1 MSLRKKHPIRNIE
14 NVFGTLKTAENFHVP
29 HAKYKRIILCG
40 MFDFENRRI
49 HFIGI
54 GGVGVNALAKF
65 CIDFGAIVSG
75 SDIKLNS
82 LCEDIIARGGEVWQ
96 GENSAKMADAELVVY
111 SSAIKNSNQELQYA
125 LQNDIQTLER
135 YEFLGIISS
144 MFGKVIAIAGTH
156 GKTTTT
162 AMLTHIMTQN
172 DISFVSMIGG
182 ECVNFGNYVNNIKGD
197 GHEKRDSRGDI
208 FLCEACEY
216 RQSLLSLKP
225 TIAVVTNAECDHPD
239 CYKDINS
246 VNIVFEK
253 FFEQS
258 RICITSNKYA
268 YLLGKECET
277 VGESNSI
284 PDGESIVVRNGCD
297 GDIEEYINEDINN
310 DIYRC
315 KFERDESIVVSDGS
329 MRSYPC
335 NFVRDENGIC
345 GVETDDGTLRLKDD
359 GDYNYMNAVYAMTVA
374 SIIGIPKPQKC
385 LETYRGVKRRFE
397 EGKRIENTRVFF
409 DFAHH
414 PTEIGCV
421 LDRARKYGKMLVVFQ
436 PHTYSRTKAYLDDF
450 AKVFCK
456 ECVDTL
462 VLMPTYS
469 AREDK
474 SQGVDIDKLA
484 DAIFDK
490 NCKKQVY
497 LATSAQSTIDYVKN
511 NAKLYDV
518 ILFAGAGDIYALK
531 DKY

>member
-1 MSLRKKHPIRNIE
+1 MFDTQNR
-14 NVFGTLKTAENFHVP
+14 LK
-29 HAKYKRIILCG
+29 IILCD
-40 MFDFENRRI
+40 MFELENRRI

-75 SDIKLNS
+75 SDIKPNS
-82 LCEDIIARGGEVWQ
+82 LCEEIINRGGEVWQ
-96 GENSAKMADAELVVY
+96 GENTAKMADAELVVY
-111 SSAIKNSNQELQYA
+111 SSAIKNCNQELRYA
-125 LQNDIQTLER
+125 LKNNIKTFER

-144 MFGKVIAIAGTH
+144 MFGKVIAVAGTH

-162 AMLTHIMTQN
+162 AMLTHIFKQN

-182 ECVNFGNYVNNIKGD
+182 ECVDFGNYVNNIKGD
-197 GHEKRDSRGDI
+197 LQNVEVLRESI

-216 RQSLLSLKP
+216 RQSLLSLHP

-246 VNIVFEK
+246 VNRVFEK

-258 RICITSNKYA
+258 KICITSSKYA

-277 VGESNSI
+277 E
-284 PDGESIVVRNGCD
+284 GESIVVSNGC
-297 GDIEEYINEDINN
+297 
-310 DIYRC
+310 
-315 KFERDESIVVSDGS
+315 V
-329 MRSYPC
+329 RSYPC
-335 NFVRDENGIC
+335 KFERDENGIC
-345 GVETDDGTLRLKDD
+345 GVETNSGILHLKDD
-359 GDYNYMNAVYAMTVA
+359 GDYNYMNAVYAMSVA
-374 SIIGIPKPQKC
+374 GILKIPNSQKN
-385 LETYRGVKRRFE
+385 LETYGGVKRRFE
-397 EGKRIENTRVFF
+397 EGKRIGSARVFF

-421 LDRARKYGKMLVVFQ
+421 LDRAKKYGKMLVVFQ

-450 AKVFCK
+450 AEVFCK
-456 ECVDTL
+456 DCVNAL

-474 SQGVDIDKLA
+474 TQGVDIDKLA
-484 DAIFDK
+484 EAIFDK

-497 LATSAQSTIDYVKN
+497 LATSAQSTIDYVKS
-511 NAKLYDV
+511 NAKWYDV
-518 ILFAGAGDIYALK
+518 ILFVGAGDIYALK